1 MTSELNNITNLIK
14 SKNEKV
20 ENICY
25 KEVHRIKI
33 EKRDGN
39 NPIVFNTKSILTNLV
54 DYSNAYIEFQFD
66 IKFAT
71 DAACTKANLT
81 LKNSYEMIS
90 ELKIKLN
97 NRIISNES
105 NVNYTRIINH
115 LLENS
120 KNDDLIYRN
129 INIHTSVVKYNDTNN
144 DIFLTKNGDTMRVV
158 CNVFLKDISNFF
170 KNLHMPLKFSE
181 FNITLRL
188 VDSIY
193 VTDQAGTTQTLAS
206 ANLYVDQIELHEMEE
221 IQFVKNYNNF
231 DVNISFLENF
241 VYKDNQTITDGDFNI
256 GSNNCINTNDM
267 FLMLIKDDIATG
279 DDAHRNTLR
288 LPDKRAENLQLYIG
302 NRIFQTGIKSN
313 LEAFLELK
321 KRSEFFDEFIIDYNR
336 FLNNYTIYAFPINR
350 YSRQDKSTKYIN
362 ITGRGHDEQVSKAIL
377 VWRQMSNINLKI
389 NNNSLEIRKT
399 Y

>member
-1 MTSELNNITNLIK
+1 MTSELNHIVNLIK

-25 KEVHRIKI
+25 KEVHKIKL

-39 NPIVFNTKSILTNLV
+39 NPIVFNTKTVLSNLV
-54 DYSNAYIEFQFD
+54 DYSNSYIEFQFD

-71 DAACTKANLT
+71 ADACTKANLT
-81 LKNSYEMIS
+81 LKNSYEIIS
-90 ELKIKLN
+90 DLKIELN
-97 NRIISNES
+97 NRIVSNET
-105 NVNYTRIINH
+105 NVNYSHIINH

-129 INIHTSVVKYNDTNN
+129 IDIHTGVVKYADTKK
-144 DIFLTKNGDTMRVV
+144 DVFLTKNGDTMRVT

-170 KNLHMPLKFSE
+170 KNLNMPLKFSE

-188 VDSIY
+188 VDSVY
-193 VTDQAGTTQTLAS
+193 VTDQAGTTQTLVNAS
-206 ANLYVDQIELHEMEE
+206 LYVDQIDLHEMEE

-231 DVNISFLENF
+231 DVNIPFLENF
-241 VYKDNQTITDGDFNI
+241 VIRDSQNITDNEFNI
-256 GSNNCINTNDM
+256 GANNCTNTNDM
-267 FLMLIKDDIATG
+267 FLMLVKDDVVTN
-279 DDAHRNTLR
+279 NTHTNSLR
-288 LPDKRAENLQLYIG
+288 LPNKRAKNLQLYIG
-302 NRIFQTGIKSN
+302 NQLFQTGIKSD
-313 LEAFLELK
+313 LESYLELK

-350 YSRQDKSTKYIN
+350 YSKKDKSTKYIN
-362 ITGRGHDEQVSKAIL
+362 ITGVGVDGDASKGIL
-377 VWRQMSNINLKI
+377 VWRQMSNINFKI
-389 NNNSLEIRKT
+389 NNNSLVIRKT

>member
-14 SKNEKV
+14 SKNEKA

-25 KEVHRIKI
+25 KEVHKIKL

-39 NPIVFNTKSILTNLV
+39 NPIVFNTKTVLSNLV
-54 DYSNAYIEFQFD
+54 DYSNSYIEFQFD

-90 ELKIKLN
+90 ELKIELN
-97 NRIISNES
+97 NRIVSNES
-105 NVNYTRIINH
+105 NVNYSHIINH

-129 INIHTSVVKYNDTNN
+129 IDIHAGVVKYAYTKK
-144 DIFLTKNGDTMRVV
+144 DIFLTKNGDTMRVF

-170 KNLHMPLKFSE
+170 KNLQVPLKLAE

-193 VTDQAGTTQTLAS
+193 VTDQDNTTQTLVNAS
-206 ANLYVDQIELHEMEE
+206 LYVDQVTLHKMEE

-231 DVNISFLENF
+231 DVNFSFLENF
-241 VYKDNQTITDGDFNI
+241 VNRDTQSITNGNFNV
-256 GSNNCINTNDM
+256 GANNCTNTNDM
-267 FLMLIKDDIATG
+267 FLMLVKDDVVT
-279 DDAHRNTLR
+279 DNAHTNTLR
-288 LPDKRAENLQLYIG
+288 LPYKRAKDLQLYIG
-302 NRIFQTGIKSN
+302 NQIFQTGIKSD
-313 LEAFLELK
+313 LEAYLELK
-321 KRSEFFDEFIIDYNR
+321 KRSEFFDEFIIDYN
-336 FLNNYTIYAFPINR
+336 
-350 YSRQDKSTKYIN
+350 
-362 ITGRGHDEQVSKAIL
+362 
-377 VWRQMSNINLKI
+377 
-389 NNNSLEIRKT
+389 
-399 Y
+399 

>member
-1 MTSELNNITNLIK
+1 MTNELNHIVNLIK

-25 KEVHRIKI
+25 KEVHKIKLD
-33 EKRDGN
+33 KRDGS
-39 NPIVFNTKSILTNLV
+39 NPIVFNTKTVLSNLV
-54 DYSNAYIEFQFD
+54 DYSNSYIEFQFD

-90 ELKIKLN
+90 ELKIELN
-97 NRIISNES
+97 NRIISNET
-105 NVNYTRIINH
+105 NVNYSRIINH

-129 INIHTSVVKYNDTNN
+129 IDIHDNVVKYADTKK
-144 DIFLTKNGDTMRVV
+144 DVFLDKKGDTMRVT

-170 KNLHMPLKFSE
+170 KNLNMPLKFSE

-188 VDSIY
+188 VDQIY
-193 VTDQAGTTQTLAS
+193 VTDQANTTQTLVS
-206 ANLYVDQIELHEMEE
+206 ANLYVDQVELHEMEE

-231 DVNISFLENF
+231 DVNIPFLENF
-241 VYKDNQTITDGDFNI
+241 VIRDSQNITNQEFNI
-256 GSNNCINTNDM
+256 GANNCTNTNDM
-267 FLMLIKDDIATG
+267 FLMLVEDTN
-279 DDAHRNTLR
+279 NTLR
-288 LPDKRAENLQLYIG
+288 LPNKRAKNLQLYIG
-302 NRIFQTGIKSN
+302 NQLFQTGIKSD
-313 LEAFLELK
+313 LESYLELK

-336 FLNNYTIYAFPINR
+336 FLNNYIIYAFPINR
-350 YSRQDKSTKYIN
+350 YSKKDKSTKYIN
-362 ITGRGHDEQVSKAIL
+362 IIGTGIGDNASKGIL
-377 VWRQMSNINLKI
+377 VWRQISNINLKI